1 MTPTCFES
9 LVVNLN
15 FSDSLP
21 QVCCLKTL
29 GLGIVVG
36 SSLVKVPQV
45 LKIMASGSAEG
56 ISFMSV
62 LLELIAI
69 TFSGVY
75 GYSNNFP
82 FSAYGESLFLA
93 IQTGIIAMLV
103 LAYSRGK
110 LSAMIFLY
118 FYAGAVWAL
127 MNPHIT
133 PAEVLWY
140 GQASNIP
147 MILLGKFIQIGT
159 NFKNGHTGQL
169 SAITSF
175 LLCLGAIARIFTSI
189 QETGDQVLIL
199 TYICSSLVNTIIAL
213 QVIVYWNVDPNK
225 KNV

>member
-1 MTPTCFES
+1 MDIIEKLRDVIFYLGLMTPTCFES
-9 LVVNLN
+9 LVVDLN
-15 FSDSLP
+15 FSDTDCVKSG
-21 QVCCLKTL
+21 VSKTL

-118 FYAGAVWAL
+118 FYAGKFCLTLKSVLSLLLSGAVWAL

-147 MILLGKFIQIGT
+147 MILLGKKMIMTFI
-159 NFKNGHTGQL
+159 
-169 SAITSF
+169 
-175 LLCLGAIARIFTSI
+175 
-189 QETGDQVLIL
+189 LI
-199 TYICSSLVNTIIAL
+199 
-213 QVIVYWNVDPNK
+213 D
-225 KNV
+225 

>member
-1 MTPTCFES
+1 MDIIEKLRDVIFYLGLMTPTCFES
-9 LVVNLN
+9 LVVDLN
-15 FSDSLP
+15 FSDTDCVKSG
-21 QVCCLKTL
+21 VSKTL

-118 FYAGAVWAL
+118 FYAGKFCLTLKSVLSLLLSGAVWAL

-147 MILLGKFIQIGT
+147 MILLGKKMIMTFILIDL
-159 NFKNGHTGQL
+159 L
-169 SAITSF
+169 SI
-175 LLCLGAIARIFTSI
+175 IM
-189 QETGDQVLIL
+189 IL
-199 TYICSSLVNTIIAL
+199 
-213 QVIVYWNVDPNK
+213 
-225 KNV
+225 

>member
-1 MTPTCFES
+1 MDIIEKLRDVIFYLGLMTPTCFES
-9 LVVNLN
+9 LVVDLN
-15 FSDSLP
+15 FSDTDCVKSG
-21 QVCCLKTL
+21 VSKTL

-118 FYAGAVWAL
+118 FYAGKFCLTIKSVLSLLLSGAVWAL

-147 MILLGKFIQIGT
+147 MILLGKKMIMTFILIDL
-159 NFKNGHTGQL
+159 L
-169 SAITSF
+169 SI
-175 LLCLGAIARIFTSI
+175 IM
-189 QETGDQVLIL
+189 IL
-199 TYICSSLVNTIIAL
+199 
-213 QVIVYWNVDPNK
+213 Q
-225 KNV
+225 

>member
-1 MTPTCFES
+1 MDIIEKLRDVIFYLGLMTPTCFES
-9 LVVNLN
+9 LVVDLN
-15 FSDSLP
+15 FSDTDCVKSG
-21 QVCCLKTL
+21 VSKTL

-118 FYAGAVWAL
+118 FYAGKFCLTIKSVLSLLLSGAVWAL

-147 MILLGKFIQIGT
+147 MILLGK
-159 NFKNGHTGQL
+159 KM
-169 SAITSF
+169 
-175 LLCLGAIARIFTSI
+175 
-189 QETGDQVLIL
+189 IL
-199 TYICSSLVNTIIAL
+199 TFILIDLLSIIMIL
-213 QVIVYWNVDPNK
+213 
-225 KNV
+225 

>member
-1 MTPTCFES
+1 MDIIEKLRDVIFYLGLMTPTCFES
-9 LVVNLN
+9 LVVDLN
-15 FSDSLP
+15 FSDTDCVKSG
-21 QVCCLKTL
+21 VSKTL

-118 FYAGAVWAL
+118 FYAGKFCLTLKSVLSLLLSGAVWAL

-147 MILLGKFIQIGT
+147 MILLGEKMIMTFILIDL
-159 NFKNGHTGQL
+159 L
-169 SAITSF
+169 SKTM
-175 LLCLGAIARIFTSI
+175 
-189 QETGDQVLIL
+189 IL
-199 TYICSSLVNTIIAL
+199 
-213 QVIVYWNVDPNK
+213 
-225 KNV
+225 

>member
-1 MTPTCFES
+1 MDIIEKLRDVIFYLGLMTPTCFES
-9 LVVNLN
+9 LVVDLN
-15 FSDSLP
+15 FSDTDCVKSG
-21 QVCCLKTL
+21 VSKTL

-118 FYAGAVWAL
+118 FYAGKFCLTLKSVLSLLLSGAVWAL

-147 MILLGKFIQIGT
+147 MILLGKKMIMTFILIDL
-159 NFKNGHTGQL
+159 L
-169 SAITSF
+169 SKTM
-175 LLCLGAIARIFTSI
+175 
-189 QETGDQVLIL
+189 IL
-199 TYICSSLVNTIIAL
+199 
-213 QVIVYWNVDPNK
+213 
-225 KNV
+225 

>member
-1 MTPTCFES
+1 MDIIEKLRDVIFYLGLMTPTCFES
-9 LVVNLN
+9 LVVDLN
-15 FSDSLP
+15 FSDTDCVKSG
-21 QVCCLKTL
+21 VSKTL

-118 FYAGAVWAL
+118 FYAGKFCLTLKSVLSLLLSGAVWAL

-147 MILLGKFIQIGT
+147 MILLGK
-159 NFKNGHTGQL
+159 KM
-169 SAITSF
+169 
-175 LLCLGAIARIFTSI
+175 
-189 QETGDQVLIL
+189 IL
-199 TYICSSLVNTIIAL
+199 TFILIDLFSIIM
-213 QVIVYWNVDPNK
+213 IF
-225 KNV
+225 

>member
-1 MTPTCFES
+1 MDIIEKLRDVIFYLGLMTPTCFES
-9 LVVNLN
+9 LVVDLN
-15 FSDSLP
+15 FSDTDCVKSG
-21 QVCCLKTL
+21 VSKTL

-118 FYAGAVWAL
+118 FYAGKFCLTLKSVLSLLLSGAVWAL

-147 MILLGKFIQIGT
+147 MILLGEKIIMTFILIDL
-159 NFKNGHTGQL
+159 L
-169 SAITSF
+169 SI
-175 LLCLGAIARIFTSI
+175 IM
-189 QETGDQVLIL
+189 IL
-199 TYICSSLVNTIIAL
+199 
-213 QVIVYWNVDPNK
+213 
-225 KNV
+225 

>member
-1 MTPTCFES
+1 MDIIEKLRDVIFYLGLMTPTCFES
-9 LVVNLN
+9 LVVDLN
-15 FSDSLP
+15 FSDTDCVKSG
-21 QVCCLKTL
+21 VSKTL

-118 FYAGAVWAL
+118 FYAGKFCLTLKSVLSLLLSGAVWAL

-147 MILLGKFIQIGT
+147 MILLGK
-159 NFKNGHTGQL
+159 KM
-169 SAITSF
+169 
-175 LLCLGAIARIFTSI
+175 
-189 QETGDQVLIL
+189 IL
-199 TYICSSLVNTIIAL
+199 TFILIDLLSKTMIL
-213 QVIVYWNVDPNK
+213 
-225 KNV
+225 

>member
-1 MTPTCFES
+1 MDIIEKLRDVIFYLGLMTPTCFES
-9 LVVNLN
+9 LVVDLN
-15 FSDSLP
+15 FSDTDCVKSG
-21 QVCCLKTL
+21 VSKTL

-118 FYAGAVWAL
+118 FYAGKVCLTIKSVLSLLLSGAVWAL

-147 MILLGKFIQIGT
+147 MILLGEKIIMTFILIDL
-159 NFKNGHTGQL
+159 L
-169 SAITSF
+169 SI
-175 LLCLGAIARIFTSI
+175 IM
-189 QETGDQVLIL
+189 IL
-199 TYICSSLVNTIIAL
+199 
-213 QVIVYWNVDPNK
+213 
-225 KNV
+225 

>member
-1 MTPTCFES
+1 MDIIEKLRDVIFYLGLMTPTCFES
-9 LVVNLN
+9 LVVDLN
-15 FSDSLP
+15 FSDTDCVKSG
-21 QVCCLKTL
+21 VSKTL

-118 FYAGAVWAL
+118 FYAGKFCLTLKSVLSLLLSGAVWAL

-147 MILLGKFIQIGT
+147 MILLGKKMIMTFILNIDL
-159 NFKNGHTGQL
+159 L
-169 SAITSF
+169 SI
-175 LLCLGAIARIFTSI
+175 IM
-189 QETGDQVLIL
+189 IL
-199 TYICSSLVNTIIAL
+199 
-213 QVIVYWNVDPNK
+213 
-225 KNV
+225 